1 MRDTGRAA
9 AGRAAAARADGGRGA
24 GGEREHRGRGRRVSP
39 LVRGAL
45 EAAAVVAGFL
55 AFGLG
60 WAAAGGG
67 APGAP
72 PYPPAV
78 TPPQQ
83 AEPRVWLV
91 DGYNVLCAGVLGVP
105 DRQRWWAEP
114 NRRQLLELAER
125 FDPGEAELWVVFDGD
140 RSPETARPGRV
151 HVVFAA
157 PADDWLLAEV
167 RGRAQGGGDGVALV
181 TADRRLAER
190 ARRRG
195 ARVVAPRD
203 FVRRCLGGVGA

>member
-1 MRDTGRAA
+1 MQDSRRTGAERAGA
-9 AGRAAAARADGGRGA
+9 PRTDAGRRAR
-24 GGEREHRGRGRRVSP
+24 RGRRGRLAP
-39 LVRGAL
+39 LARGAL
-45 EAAAVVAGFL
+45 EAGAVVAAFL

-67 APGAP
+67 AGGAP

-78 TPPQQ
+78 TPGEQV
-83 AEPRVWLV
+83 EPRVWLV

-125 FDPGEAELWVVFDGD
+125 FDADEAELWVVFDGD
-140 RSPETARPGRV
+140 RSPEPSGPGRV

-167 RGRAQGGGDGVALV
+167 RGRAERSAEGVVLV

>member
-1 MRDTGRAA
+1 MQDGGRADA
-9 AGRAAAARADGGRGA
+9 LRAEAAREDGGRG
-24 GGEREHRGRGRRVSP
+24 RRGRRPDRAWPTP
-39 LVRGAL
+39 LARGAL
-45 EAAAVVAGFL
+45 EAGAVVAAFL

-67 APGAP
+67 AEGAS

-78 TPPQQ
+78 APPEQ

-114 NRRQLLELAER
+114 NRRQLLELVER
-125 FDPGEAELWVVFDGD
+125 FDSGEAELWVVFDGD
-140 RSPETARPGRV
+140 RSPEPSSPGRV

-167 RGRAQGGGDGVALV
+167 RGRAERGGDGVALV

-190 ARRRG
+190 ARQRG